1 MGIKRRIRW
10 LERTQDKDTIRVV
23 AEPSGE
29 EFKLPENPVLRLLV
43 AAWEEGQGKES
54 EDLIIECMH
63 HVLERGEILRDKKS
77 GRVIWPPMYVQS
89 PGEDV
94 SL

>member
-1 MGIKRRIRW
+1 MGIKSRIRW
-10 LERTQDKDTIRVV
+10 LERTQDRDKIRVV

-29 EFKLPENPVLRLLV
+29 EFKLPEDPVLRLLV

-54 EDLIIECMH
+54 EDPLIELMH
-63 HVLERGEILRDKKS
+63 DVLERGEILRDKKS

-89 PGEDV
+89 PAKDV

>member
-1 MGIKRRIRW
+1 MGIKSRIRW
-10 LERTQDKDTIRVV
+10 LERTQDRDTIRVV

-29 EFKLPENPVLRLLV
+29 EFKLPEDSVLRLLV

-54 EDLIIECMH
+54 EDPVIELMH
-63 HVLERGEILRDKKS
+63 DVLERGEILKDKKS

-89 PGEDV
+89 SGEDV

>member
-1 MGIKRRIRW
+1 MGIKSRIRW
-10 LERTQDKDTIRVV
+10 LEHRRDRDAIRVV

-29 EFKLPENPVLRLLV
+29 EFKLPEDPVLRLLV

-54 EDLIIECMH
+54 EDPVIELMH
-63 HVLERGEILRDKKS
+63 DVLERGEILKDKKS
-77 GRVIWPPMYVQS
+77 GRVIWPPLYVQS